1 MSPSQCWM
9 ISTDSKTANLK
20 ATTNLDGP
28 TLNSPT
34 LESPTLNRPIRN
46 RGRRAWAAV
55 GVVAIVLS
63 VFRAGLDPSNLIN
76 TRGWPQVQDF
86 FVAAIHPELSR
97 DFLALTVREAAVTL
111 SFALLGTALAL
122 LIGLFGGVL
131 LTERIW
137 SPMAAS
143 ASGSSQAGHARL
155 TRRGRAGWALGR
167 LAFAIPRSMHEVV
180 FALLLVNILGLNPLV
195 AILAIGIPFGAV
207 TAKVFSELLDEVP
220 TSAELGFRASGAGRV
235 SALLF
240 GTFPQAMGDLLSY
253 AFYRFECS
261 IRSAAVLGIVG
272 AGGIGFQLALSFQ
285 SLRYEE
291 MWTLLWALIILSGIA
306 DRWSTVVRRRRNTA
320 AVEMGMAGDNVWTSR
335 RKDPFL
341 RGSALLLAIMVPVA
355 YWWLDLDLSTLWNS
369 RARTLG
375 NELVADAF
383 PPKIGL
389 GGWAQLVSDSVDT
402 IALAVLALGLAW
414 LIGTL
419 VSFLAARP
427 DPIATESNSR
437 SVGGWHLVWSGF
449 SGLIRFILLVSRSV
463 PPPVWAFIVVF
474 VVFPGLWP
482 GVIALA
488 IYNAGVLGRL
498 QAEVL
503 ENIDRGPEEAL
514 RATGATMPGAL
525 IFATVPAVSG
535 RFVALGLYRWEVAI
549 RETVIVGVVGAAG
562 LGRRLD
568 EQTSAFD
575 YQGIVATILALLAVT
590 VVVDLA
596 SASVRRTI
604 R

>member
-1 MSPSQCWM
+1 M
-9 ISTDSKTANLK
+9 IFTGSKTTSLSA
-20 ATTNLDGP
+20 AVNLDGP
-28 TLNSPT
+28 LP
-34 LESPTLNRPIRN
+34 NRPILN
-46 RGRRAWAAV
+46 RGRRAWLATGLV
-55 GVVAIVLS
+55 VVALS
-63 VFRAGLDPSNLIN
+63 VIRAGLDPTELIN
-76 TRGWPQVQDF
+76 TRGWPQVRDF
-86 FVAAIHPELSR
+86 FVAAVHPDLSS
-97 DFLALTVREAAVTL
+97 DFLALTLREAAVTL

-137 SPMAAS
+137 SPMAAP
-143 ASGSSQAGHARL
+143 ASDSSQAGHARTGHNQL
-155 TRRGRAGWALGR
+155 TRRGRVGWALGR

-220 TSAELGFRASGAGRV
+220 SSAELSFRASGAGRL

-291 MWTLLWALIILSGIA
+291 MWTLLWALIILSGIG

-320 AVEMGMAGDNVWTSR
+320 AVEMGMSGDRAWTSR

-383 PPKIGL
+383 PPRIGN
-389 GGWAQLVSDSVDT
+389 GGWSQLISDSVDT
-402 IALAVLALGLAW
+402 IALAVLALVLAW
-414 LIGTL
+414 MIGTL

-427 DPIATESNSR
+427 DPIASESNSR
-437 SVGGWHLVWSGF
+437 NVSGWRFVWSGL

-514 RATGATMPGAL
+514 RASGATMPSAL
-525 IFATVPAVSG
+525 AYATVPAVSG

-590 VVVDLA
+590 VAVDLA
-596 SASVRRTI
+596 SASVRRSV